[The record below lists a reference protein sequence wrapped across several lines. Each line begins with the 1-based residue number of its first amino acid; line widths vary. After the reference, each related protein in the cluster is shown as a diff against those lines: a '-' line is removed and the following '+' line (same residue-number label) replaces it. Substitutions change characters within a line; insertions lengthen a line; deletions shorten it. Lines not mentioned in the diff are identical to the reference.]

1 MNYGEI
7 KSAVASWIKR
17 SDLAGVIPTFIT
29 LTETDILR
37 DVRVRAMETLVGINL
52 GGEVQPHPDRL
63 IEVRR
68 LVIAGDQYLYVT
80 PEEYELNTDAR
91 YKIFTSIGTNF
102 YINGG
107 EAGDTGTLTYT
118 SSFAPLVADGDT
130 NWLTENAPDVYLFGA
145 LRHAS
150 IYTLEDASVAKFAQL
165 YAGAVE
171 RVNKL
176 EKAQALAGPLSVR
189 HEIKEWL

>member
-7 KSAVASWIKR
+7 KSAVASWMKR
-17 SDLAGVIPTFIT
+17 SDMTSVIPTFIT

-37 DVRVRAMETLVGINL
+37 DVRVRAMESVVGITL
-52 GGEVQPHPDRL
+52 AGETQPHPDRL
-63 IEVRR
+63 IEARR

-107 EAGDTGTLTYT
+107 TSGDTGTLTYT
-118 SSFAPLVADGDT
+118 ASFAPLAADTDT
-130 NWLTENAPDVYLFGA
+130 NWLTDNSPDVYLFGA

-150 IYTLEDASVAKFAQL
+150 IYTLDDVGVAKFAQL

-176 EKAQALAGPLSVR
+176 EKAQALAGPLSVK